1 MTFGKDFNAEQR
13 AAFDAM
19 SAERGSGMDAS
30 LLNQDRS
37 SGNVEG
43 TDYYNAI
50 RDEAIKPNNIL
61 NGYLGIQEIPNLM
74 ANGSSTR
81 GSRGNRSSGMTM
93 PTLQERGIGT
103 ATQGSGMGVPTL
115 QEQGIGDAQQYL
127 RQNMMAN
134 GSNSGRGVNTSLSNT
149 IGRDV
154 ASGMGDGLN
163 DVMRM
168 TENIQSKYGDPN
180 DRTVD
185 QIMSQ
190 YNVDNA
196 ENAFQGMDNNRGL
209 LQRTGDALV
218 PDFYQPS
225 SGVMMNLNRLL
236 GGSDVTDQQIANHL
250 DKQIF
255 TPTSGNPH
263 DRSNVAY
270 NNQNIINNALSDAR
284 NGYHIAS
291 GKDYGS
297 MTKGDLPG
305 GGLPATLGAL
315 AYQQVDGIA
324 DSSLFDVGTP
334 IMDTFNNKTNNTRA
348 SWNDIPGQLKEAGQ
362 FISSIPSG
370 FETAMKNPFGTF
382 GANAFLQSADNI
394 EGLRQSGNAP
404 FLDKAYEIGQRIK
417 LPSRQDFIPQGLLD
431 RFQREKKEFDGLED
445 GSPSIFE
452 GTKFAT
458 PVADKPVVV
467 TPKQT
472 VADRKGYTP
481 KPVAVVKPKVKVNY
495 NKNKPVAVKKTK
507 PTPRGP
513 APVKVT
519 RTTGS
524 RGGRGNVAAK
534 RSVAKKSTPSKS
546 YSSYSRRVGG
556 R

>member
-19 SAERGSGMDAS
+19 AAERGSGMDAS

-37 SGNVEG
+37 IGNVDG

-81 GSRGNRSSGMTM
+81 GSRGLDTSS
-93 PTLQERGIGT
+93 
-103 ATQGSGMGVPTL
+103 
-115 QEQGIGDAQQYL
+115 
-127 RQNMMAN
+127 NMMAS
-134 GSNSGRGVNTSLSNT
+134 GSTNNRGVNTSLSNS

-168 TENIQSKYGDPN
+168 TENIQSKYGNPN

-185 QIMSQ
+185 QIRSN

-250 DKQIF
+250 DKQRF

-270 NNQNIINNALSDAR
+270 NNQNIINNSLSDAR

-297 MTKGDLPG
+297 MTQGDLPG
-305 GGLPATLGAL
+305 GGLAATLGAL

-324 DSSLFDVGTP
+324 DSSLFDSFKKDKDGVRGKSN
-334 IMDTFNNKTNNTRA
+334 F
-348 SWNDIPGQLKEAGQ
+348 S
-362 FISSIPSG
+362 
-370 FETAMKNPFGTF
+370 NPFGTF
-382 GANAFLQSADNI
+382 GYNAFLQSADNI

-404 FLDKAYEIGQRIK
+404 FLDTAYKIGQRIK
-417 LPSRQDFIPQGLLD
+417 TPSMEDFIPKGLLNRQPNED
-431 RFQREKKEFDGLED
+431 AIRIAKQKEAGTFQPGKKTQAYED
-445 GSPSIFE
+445 
-452 GTKFAT
+452 
-458 PVADKPVVV
+458 
-467 TPKQT
+467 
-472 VADRKGYTP
+472 
-481 KPVAVVKPKVKVNY
+481 KPVAVAKPKVKVNY
-495 NKNKPVAVKKTK
+495 NRNT
-507 PTPRGP
+507 P
-513 APVKVT
+513 APTQKKQSRAGAGAAKAKVT

-524 RGGRGNVAAK
+524 RGGRGNVAKK
-534 RSVAKKSTPSKS
+534 RRLT
-546 YSSYSRRVGG
+546 GG

>member
-19 SAERGSGMDAS
+19 SAERGSGMNAS

-81 GSRGNRSSGMTM
+81 GSRGNISSGMTM

-115 QEQGIGDAQQYL
+115 QGQGIGDAQQYL

-134 GSNSGRGVNTSLSNT
+134 GSNSRGVDTSLSNT

-196 ENAFQGMDNNRGL
+196 ENAFQGMDNNRTL
-209 LQRTGDALV
+209 LQKTKDAAVNRYIKPFDQFGQNEVDMKVMYNTNPDYKIHPSYGEAKGLDVLNVPGFGRTELPSVLDDMVGGVQTAAMFGGNLLYQGIQAAKDKNKSFGNVIPSAYEQARAYALGRF
-218 PDFYQPS
+218 DPS
-225 SGVMMNLNRLL
+225 I
-236 GGSDVTDQQIANHL
+236 DV
-250 DKQIF
+250 
-255 TPTSGNPH
+255 
-263 DRSNVAY
+263 SNA
-270 NNQNIINNALSDAR
+270 Q
-284 NGYHIAS
+284 
-291 GKDYGS
+291 
-297 MTKGDLPG
+297 
-305 GGLPATLGAL
+305 
-315 AYQQVDGIA
+315 
-324 DSSLFDVGTP
+324 SLFDSATKLEP
-334 IMDTFNNKTNNTRA
+334 DNTDALRIA
-348 SWNDIPGQLKEAGQ
+348 KQKEAG
-362 FISSIPSG
+362 
-370 FETAMKNPFGTF
+370 TF
-382 GANAFLQSADNI
+382 QPGKKAQ
-394 EGLRQSGNAP
+394 
-404 FLDKAYEIGQRIK
+404 AYE
-417 LPSRQDFIPQGLLD
+417 D
-431 RFQREKKEFDGLED
+431 
-445 GSPSIFE
+445 
-452 GTKFAT
+452 
-458 PVADKPVVV
+458 
-467 TPKQT
+467 
-472 VADRKGYTP
+472 
-481 KPVAVVKPKVKVNY
+481 KPVAVVKPRVKVDY
-495 NKNKPVAVKKTK
+495 NKNTPAPTQKKQSRAGAGAVK
-507 PTPRGP
+507 
-513 APVKVT
+513 APT

-524 RGGRGNVAAK
+524 RGRRGNVG
-534 RSVAKKSTPSKS
+534 AKKSAAKKTTKATQRYRP
-546 YSSYSRRVGG
+546 GG

>member
-1 MTFGKDFNAEQR
+1 MTFGRDFNAEQR

-19 SAERGSGMDAS
+19 YAERGSGMDAS
-30 LLNQDRS
+30 ILNQDRS
-37 SGNVEG
+37 IGNVDG

-115 QEQGIGDAQQYL
+115 QGQGIGDAQQYL

-196 ENAFQGMDNNRGL
+196 ENAFQGMDNNRTF
-209 LQRTGDALV
+209 LQRTQDAAFNRYIKPFDQFGQNEVDMKVMYNTNPDYKIHPSYGEAKGLNMLNV
-218 PDFYQPS
+218 PGFGRTELPS
-225 SGVMMNLNRLL
+225 VLDDMVGGVQTAAMF
-236 GGSDVTDQQIANHL
+236 G
-250 DKQIF
+250 
-255 TPTSGNPH
+255 
-263 DRSNVAY
+263 
-270 NNQNIINNALSDAR
+270 
-284 NGYHIAS
+284 
-291 GKDYGS
+291 
-297 MTKGDLPG
+297 GDLLYQGIQAAKDKNKSFGNVIPS
-305 GGLPATLGAL
+305 AYEQARAYALGRFDPSIDVSNA
-315 AYQQVDGIA
+315 Q
-324 DSSLFDVGTP
+324 SLFDSATKLEP
-334 IMDTFNNKTNNTRA
+334 DNTDALRIA
-348 SWNDIPGQLKEAGQ
+348 KQKEAG
-362 FISSIPSG
+362 
-370 FETAMKNPFGTF
+370 TF
-382 GANAFLQSADNI
+382 QPGKKAQ
-394 EGLRQSGNAP
+394 
-404 FLDKAYEIGQRIK
+404 AYE
-417 LPSRQDFIPQGLLD
+417 
-431 RFQREKKEFDGLED
+431 
-445 GSPSIFE
+445 
-452 GTKFAT
+452 
-458 PVADKPVVV
+458 PV
-467 TPKQT
+467 
-472 VADRKGYTP
+472 

-513 APVKVT
+513 QPVKVT

-534 RSVAKKSTPSKS
+534 KSVAKKSTPSKS

>member
-115 QEQGIGDAQQYL
+115 QGQGIGDAQQYL

-180 DRTVD
+180 DRTID
-185 QIMSQ
+185 EIMAQFNADNEYNRVTNSGMSKAQADKILADSQ
-190 YNVDNA
+190 LPFRDKGGSGFLRSLDPIDFAFRMAAGGDTTQNSIDAHRRNKTSNFGDGLMYYKDENMLNQDGTTYTPVSDMPNGYHFKSGKDAGKIARGDMTMGGIPMALFGHAYQQGTGLIKGDGSFGRGAYLQAVDNA
-196 ENAFQGMDNNRGL
+196 RGL
-209 LQRTGDALV
+209 A
-218 PDFYQPS
+218 
-225 SGVMMNLNRLL
+225 
-236 GGSDVTDQQIANHL
+236 A
-250 DKQIF
+250 
-255 TPTSGNPH
+255 
-263 DRSNVAY
+263 
-270 NNQNIINNALSDAR
+270 
-284 NGYHIAS
+284 
-291 GKDYGS
+291 
-297 MTKGDLPG
+297 
-305 GGLPATLGAL
+305 
-315 AYQQVDGIA
+315 
-324 DSSLFDVGTP
+324 
-334 IMDTFNNKTNNTRA
+334 
-348 SWNDIPGQLKEAGQ
+348 
-362 FISSIPSG
+362 
-370 FETAMKNPFGTF
+370 
-382 GANAFLQSADNI
+382 
-394 EGLRQSGNAP
+394 SGNAP
-404 FLDKAYEIGQRIK
+404 AVQNIFDRVSVKT
-417 LPSRQDFIPQGLLD
+417 PSLSDFIPQGLLNRQPNED
-431 RFQREKKEFDGLED
+431 AIRIAKQKDAGTFQPNKKAQAYE
-445 GSPSIFE
+445 
-452 GTKFAT
+452 T
-458 PVADKPVVV
+458 VKPVV
-467 TPKQT
+467 
-472 VADRKGYTP
+472 
-481 KPVAVVKPKVKVNY
+481 KPRVKVDY
-495 NKNKPVAVKKTK
+495 NKNTPAPTQKKQSRAGAGAVK
-507 PTPRGP
+507 
-513 APVKVT
+513 AKVT

-524 RGGRGNVAAK
+524 RKARK
-534 RSVAKKSTPSKS
+534 PVAKKSKPTQ
-546 YSSYSRRVGG
+546 RIGG
-556 R
+556 RYGL